1 MFYMKFAGSLNLAW
15 KLNLAYLTYYV
26 AKTRLIEPG
35 NLTYC
40 IQLLKL
46 PRPLIN
52 GILYIAVR
60 GFLTMVID
68 LSNVS
73 ARLYGFISNIS
84 SQLNLKIH
92 LWSCRQVVYSPLT
105 PKVVTLYNVLNNSLE
120 VFVDV
125 DNSNEEMIAL
135 SLMHW
140 LSAHYGYPR
149 LIPRDPM
156 NFLEVYVCTSLNTL
170 TISYWIYSRLI
181 EFGFDI
187 NSILEIELKSI
198 IEELRKDNPYQECIS
213 EIKNFEILFN
223 TLSYLLINKYFKNT
237 LKISIAEKLE
247 ELGRIINQKYTKNLK
262 EAEEIFQ
269 DIVKYDLNNPDDI
282 EKLLY
287 ELFKKI
293 ASKLNLKIVDR

>member
-1 MFYMKFAGSLNLAW
+1 
-15 KLNLAYLTYYV
+15 
-26 AKTRLIEPG
+26 
-35 NLTYC
+35 
-40 IQLLKL
+40 
-46 PRPLIN
+46 
-52 GILYIAVR
+52 
-60 GFLTMVID
+60 MVID

-125 DNSNEEMIAL
+125 DNSNEETIAL

-170 TISYWIYSRLI
+170 TISYWIYSKLI

-187 NSILEIELKSI
+187 NNILEIELKSI
-198 IEELRKDNPYQECIS
+198 IEELRKDNPYQECIN

-237 LKISIAEKLE
+237 LKINIAEKLE

-262 EAEEIFQ
+262 EAEEILQ
-269 DIVKYDLNNPDDI
+269 DIVKYNLNNPDDI

>member
-1 MFYMKFAGSLNLAW
+1 
-15 KLNLAYLTYYV
+15 
-26 AKTRLIEPG
+26 
-35 NLTYC
+35 
-40 IQLLKL
+40 
-46 PRPLIN
+46 
-52 GILYIAVR
+52 
-60 GFLTMVID
+60 MVID

-125 DNSNEEMIAL
+125 DNSNEETIAL

-187 NSILEIELKSI
+187 NNILEIELKSI
-198 IEELRKDNPYQECIS
+198 IEELRKDNPYQECIN

-237 LKISIAEKLE
+237 LKINIAEKLE

-269 DIVKYDLNNPDDI
+269 DIVKYNLNNPDDI

>member
-1 MFYMKFAGSLNLAW
+1 MA
-15 KLNLAYLTYYV
+15 
-26 AKTRLIEPG
+26 
-35 NLTYC
+35 
-40 IQLLKL
+40 
-46 PRPLIN
+46 
-52 GILYIAVR
+52 
-60 GFLTMVID
+60 ID

-105 PKVVTLYNVLNNSLE
+105 PKVVTLHNVLNNSLE

-170 TISYWIYSRLI
+170 TISYWIYSKLI

-187 NSILEIELKSI
+187 NNILELELKSI

-223 TLSYLLINKYFKNT
+223 TLSYLLINKYFKNN
-237 LKISIAEKLE
+237 LKIKIAEKLE
-247 ELGRIINQKYTKNLK
+247 ELGRIINQKYVKHLK
-262 EAEEIFQ
+262 EAEEILQ
-269 DIVKYDLNNPDDI
+269 DIAKYNLNNPDDI

-293 ASKLNLKIVDR
+293 ASKLNLKVIE